1 MCQNVTKSRLS
12 LFCFVKIA
20 GPLIKLGFL
29 LHFISGMAAV
39 NVVIETLQ
47 SGDHVVAS
55 NQVIKGLNFFFRSKS
70 KVASVLYL
78 NKREPTHNALENGP

>member
-1 MCQNVTKSRLS
+1 
-12 LFCFVKIA
+12 
-20 GPLIKLGFL
+20 
-29 LHFISGMAAV
+29 MAAV

-55 NQVIKGLNFFFRSKS
+55 NQVIKGLSTFFFRSKS
-70 KVASVLYL
+70 KVAAPAPALLVLYL